1 MAREAVP
8 SMRTMWSQPYTVS
21 WVRFRLRRSPKEGPQ
36 FQLQRL
42 AWFDEMWSELTS
54 ETRDLPV
61 RNVERWHW
69 SDTFAGFGSRD
80 QRRIGRVQMEKL
92 KLSKKRTQPSIDDL
106 MNSTPKSKQSK
117 QKFDANLDMLVLHY
131 CDEAAAYGVEFGEG
145 RLFFMQMATCARP
158 DPLFMFLGV
167 FRKFIEFKSASDV
180 HFPGSLAS
188 FQIAFQCKL
197 VYAGRDQKEKSPT
210 AEDFDDVGF
219 VLHRTGF
226 YVNEEGIKN
235 LLMILDEFMQ
245 FRMTYVDDLVDALKA
260 LPELHIYHPFGSSL
274 DISQVDDEMACNV
287 ELHDAETYTKM
298 LIFDM
303 HPPSFLK
310 RLVTCMVELQSPF
323 VYDMSFGGGMHLF
336 ATNYYIAGPSSW
348 IYPTYPSDTYP
359 EFFEVVKD
367 ISFQDAVAK
376 FKSIHSEV
384 LSNSPVLVR
393 TNRHG
398 FDAANVIKFMEELS
412 VVKNVKIDGR

>member
-1 MAREAVP
+1 
-8 SMRTMWSQPYTVS
+8 
-21 WVRFRLRRSPKEGPQ
+21 
-36 FQLQRL
+36 
-42 AWFDEMWSELTS
+42 MWSELTS
-54 ETRDLPV
+54 ENRDLLV

-92 KLSKKRTQPSIDDL
+92 KLSKKRTQPSNDDL

-117 QKFDANLDMLVLHY
+117 PKFDANLDMLVLHY

-145 RLFFMQMATCARP
+145 RLFSMQMATCARP
-158 DPLFMFLGV
+158 DPLFMLVGV
-167 FRKFIEFKSASDV
+167 FRKFIEFKSATDA

-197 VYAGRDQKEKSPT
+197 VYTGRDQKEKSPT

-226 YVNEEGIKN
+226 YVNAEGIKN

-245 FRMTYVDDLVDALKA
+245 YRMTYVDELVAALKA

-274 DISQVDDEMACNV
+274 EISQVYDEMACNV

-298 LIFDM
+298 TIFDM
-303 HPPSFLK
+303 HPPSFPR
-310 RLVTCMVELQSPF
+310 RLVTCMVELQSPS
-323 VYDMSFGGGMHLF
+323 VYHMSFGGSTKLF
-336 ATNYYIAGPSSW
+336 AEGFNTAGAL
-348 IYPTYPSDTYP
+348 YCTYLASPSDTYP
-359 EFFEVVKD
+359 EIFRVVKD

-393 TNRHG
+393 SNRHG

>member
-1 MAREAVP
+1 MFYSSRGFSILHIVFSCKVAIRCDQK
-8 SMRTMWSQPYTVS
+8 SILM
-21 WVRFRLRRSPKEGPQ
+21 FRSSSV
-36 FQLQRL
+36 FSVCIS
-42 AWFDEMWSELTS
+42 AAM
-54 ETRDLPV
+54 
-61 RNVERWHW
+61 
-69 SDTFAGFGSRD
+69 
-80 QRRIGRVQMEKL
+80 GRVQTENL
-92 KLSKKRTQPSIDDL
+92 KFFSQSDASAASPKKRTQPSIDDL

-145 RLFFMQMATCARP
+145 RLFSMQMATCARP
-158 DPLFMFLGV
+158 DPLFMLVGV
-167 FRKFIEFKSASDV
+167 FRKFIEFKSATDA

-197 VYAGRDQKEKSPT
+197 VYTGRDQKEKSPT

-245 FRMTYVDDLVDALKA
+245 FRMTYVDELVGALKA

-274 DISQVDDEMACNV
+274 AISKVDDEMACNV
-287 ELHDAETYTKM
+287 ELHDAETYTRM
-298 LIFDM
+298 TIFDM
-303 HPPSFLK
+303 HPPSFPR
-310 RLVTCMVELQSPF
+310 RLVTCMVELQSPS
-323 VYDMSFGGGMHLF
+323 VYHMSFGGGTKLF
-336 ATNYYIAGPSSW
+336 AEGFNTAGALYC
-348 IYPTYPSDTYP
+348 IYLASPSDTYP
-359 EFFEVVKD
+359 EIFRVVKD